1 MDQFE
6 NLRPVGRLEQY
17 STSRHQVG
25 FYVNVAVAATY
36 HIPDAYVLPVKD
48 YVYQA
53 CEAAIVEHPALS
65 AIVADDHTQEPYFV
79 RLPQLDLDRII
90 SMQDRKPGLL
100 ATEANG
106 EPAPDLD
113 LQTLLAT
120 EHNTPFKAPDAFW
133 RLRVLL
139 DVEDECQFTVVFVFH
154 HAIGDGTSGKAFHQ
168 TFLHALGSIVDS
180 EKTKSVIDS
189 PSNPLLPNIER
200 ISSMSLSFLYLA
212 KKLFQAKVYS
222 HRPAGL
228 WSGSKIMAPIQTR
241 VRLIPFSKLLVSA
254 VRDLCRAHKTTIT
267 ALLQTVVAR
276 ALFANIPDSYTQLVC
291 TGALSCRRWLPEIT
305 DEMIGV
311 WVQGFEE
318 SYSRDAV
325 SALWDEARRSRKNI
339 ESVMK
344 MKGKDASI
352 NLLQFVDDYQQELCL
367 SKIGKERDTSFE
379 VSNIGFVP
387 PQMSADKPAIHGMV
401 FSQSAS
407 VMGNAVEFSAATGGD
422 GCLVLSVSWQQ
433 GVVEPDLVNEVVD
446 SVKQDLYARAEIS

>member
-1 MDQFE
+1 MTEGLDMMLILSNMAVF
-6 NLRPVGRLEQY
+6 NL
-17 STSRHQVG
+17 
-25 FYVNVAVAATY
+25 
-36 HIPDAYVLPVKD
+36 KD

-53 CEAAIVEHPALS
+53 CEAAIAEHPALS

-79 RLPQLDLDRII
+79 RLPQVDLDRIVSI
-90 SMQDRKPGLL
+90 QDRKPGLL

-133 RLRVLL
+133 RIRLLL

-168 TFLHALGSIVDS
+168 TFLRALDSIGDS
-180 EKTKSVIDS
+180 EKTKSIIQS

-212 KKLFQAKVYS
+212 KKLFQVKVYS
-222 HRPAGL
+222 RRPPGL
-228 WSGSKIMAPIQTR
+228 WSGSKILGPSQTR
-241 VRLIPFSKLLVSA
+241 VRLVPFSKLLVSA
-254 VRDLCRAHKTTIT
+254 VRDICRAQKTTIT

-276 ALFANIPDSYTQLVC
+276 ALFANIPDSFTRLFC

-305 DEMIGV
+305 DDMIGV

-318 SYSRDAV
+318 TYRRDSV
-325 SALWDEARRSRKNI
+325 SALWEEARRSRRTI
-339 ESVMK
+339 ESVIK
-344 MKGKDASI
+344 MKGKDSST
-352 NLLQFVDDYQQELCL
+352 NLLQFVDDYQEELCL
-367 SKIGKERDTSFE
+367 SKIGKDRETSFE
-379 VSNIGFVP
+379 VSNIGVIP
-387 PQMSADKPAIHGMV
+387 PQMNSDKPAIHGMV

-422 GCLVLSVSWQQ
+422 GCLVLSVTWQQ
-433 GVVEPDLVNEVVD
+433 NVVEPELIHEVVE
-446 SVKQDLYARAEIS
+446 SIKQDLYALAEVS

>member
-1 MDQFE
+1 M
-6 NLRPVGRLEQY
+6 
-17 STSRHQVG
+17 G

-36 HIPDAYVLPVKD
+36 HLPDSYVLPVKD
-48 YVYQA
+48 YVYRA
-53 CEAAIVEHPALS
+53 CEAAIAEHPALS

-79 RLPQLDLDRII
+79 RLPKLDLEKIV
-90 SMQDRKPGLL
+90 SFQDRKPGLL

-133 RLRVLL
+133 RLCILL

-168 TFLHALGSIVDS
+168 TFLRALGSTGDS
-180 EKTKSVIDS
+180 EKTKSVIES
-189 PSNPLLPNIER
+189 PSTPLLPNIER
-200 ISSMSLSFLYLA
+200 ISSMSLSFLYLG
-212 KKLFQAKVYS
+212 KKLFQAKIYS
-222 HRPAGL
+222 RRPPGL
-228 WSGSKIMAPIQTR
+228 WSGSKIMAPTQTR
-241 VRLIPFSKLLVSA
+241 VRLVPFSKLLVSA
-254 VRDLCRAHKTTIT
+254 VRDLCRAQKTTVT

-276 ALFANIPDSYTQLVC
+276 ALFANIPDSFTRLVC

-305 DEMIGV
+305 DDMIGV

-318 SYSRDAV
+318 TYHRDTV
-325 SALWDEARRSRKNI
+325 SALWDEARRSRKTI
-339 ESVMK
+339 ESVIK
-344 MKGKDASI
+344 MKGKDSST

-367 SKIGKERDTSFE
+367 SKIGKDRETSFE
-379 VSNIGFVP
+379 VSNVGFIP
-387 PQMSADKPAIHGMV
+387 PQMSSDKPAIHGLV

-422 GCLVLSVSWQQ
+422 GCLVLSVTWQE
-433 GVVEPDLVNEVVD
+433 GVLEPNLIHEVVEAVE
-446 SVKQDLYARAEIS
+446 QDLFALAEVS